1 MNTEISRDVIL
12 DLLPLY
18 LADEASTDTR
28 AVVEKYL
35 ESDPKLAA
43 IARQPSALEIPNNI
57 PISLE
62 EENQMEA
69 YKEAKKTMYWRT
81 IIVAFVIAFFI
92 LALLAF
98 AGVIMMFLTSSV

>member
-1 MNTEISRDVIL
+1 MKTEISRDVIL

-18 LADEASTDTR
+18 LADEASVDTR

-43 IARQPSALEIPNNI
+43 IARQPSTLEIPNNI

-62 EENQMEA
+62 EENEMEA
-69 YKEAKKTMYWRT
+69 YKDAKKALYWRT
-81 IIVAFVIAFFI
+81 IIVAFAIAFFI

-98 AGVIMMFLTSSV
+98 AGVVALFLTSS